1 MNVDR
6 DRVPS
11 HVPCGIVGFD
21 NELVDLAGIGP
32 RVNAKLVG
40 VRTLVHDKAEHLTA
54 D

>member
-1 MNVDR
+1 MDVDR

-11 HVPCGIVGFD
+11 HVPCFIVGLGIEF
-21 NELVDLAGIGP
+21 VDVPGVGP

-40 VRTLVHDKAEHLTA
+40 VRILVPDKAEHLTA